1 LAETIA
7 IIGLGEVGTPLLGLV
22 RQSGLNAVGIDVAPA
37 NLPARGTVSVMHVCY
52 PFEVDDFVG
61 ETVRYFGL
69 LQPALTVIE
78 STVAVGTTRAVHE
91 RTGGPI
97 VHSPVRGKHARMLS
111 ELMHYDKFI
120 GPIDAASGAA
130 ASRHFEALGMTTR
143 LLSSPEATELAK
155 LTETTYFGLL
165 IAWAQEVERYCDRV
179 GADYDEVV
187 AIYEEVGY
195 FPPVKF
201 FPGVIGGHCV
211 MPNIEILKEIADTPL
226 LQAVRWSN
234 EEKVDRKAAAI
245 SDA

>member
-7 IIGLGEVGTPLLGLV
+7 IIGLGEVGTPLLELV
-22 RQSGLNAVGIDVAPA
+22 GQSGLNAVGVDVAPID
-37 NLPARGTVSVMHVCY
+37 LPARGTASVMHVCY

-61 ETVRYFGL
+61 ETVRYFDL
-69 LQPALTVIE
+69 LRPALTVIE
-78 STVAVGTTRAVHE
+78 STVAVGTTRAIHE
-91 RTGGPI
+91 RTGSAI
-97 VHSPVRGKHARMLS
+97 VHSPIRGKHARMLS
-111 ELMHYDKFI
+111 ELTHYDKFI
-120 GPIDAASGAA
+120 GPIDAASSAA

-143 LLSSPEATELAK
+143 LLSSPEASELAK

-165 IAWAQEVERYCDRV
+165 IAWAQEVERYCNRV
-179 GADYDEVV
+179 GVDYDEVV

-211 MPNIEILKEIADTPL
+211 MPNIEILKEIGDTAL

-234 EEKVDRKAAAI
+234 EEKLGRQAASVTEA
-245 SDA
+245 

>member
-1 LAETIA
+1 MAETIA
-7 IIGLGEVGTPLLGLV
+7 IIGLGEVGTPLLELV
-22 RQSGLNAVGIDVAPA
+22 SQSRLDAVGVDVAPA
-37 NLPARGTVSVMHVCY
+37 DLPARGTVSVMHVCY
-52 PFEVDDFVG
+52 PFEVGDFIG
-61 ETVRYFGL
+61 ETVRYFDL

-97 VHSPVRGKHARMLS
+97 VHSPIRGKHARMLS
-111 ELMHYDKFI
+111 ELTHYDKFI
-120 GPIDAASGAA
+120 GPIDVASGTA
-130 ASRHFEALGMTTR
+130 ASRHFEALGMKTR
-143 LLSSPEATELAK
+143 LLSSPEASELAK

-201 FPGVIGGHCV
+201 FPGAIGGHCV
-211 MPNIEILKEIADTPL
+211 MPNIEILREIGDTPL

-234 EEKVDRKAAAI
+234 DEKVGRTTAVSEA
-245 SDA
+245 

>member
-7 IIGLGEVGTPLLGLV
+7 IIGLGEVGTPLLELA
-22 RQSGLNAVGIDVAPA
+22 RQSGLNAVGVDVAPVD
-37 NLPARGTVSVMHVCY
+37 LPARGTTSVMHVCF

-61 ETVRYFGL
+61 ETARYFEL
-69 LQPALTVIE
+69 LRPQLTVIE

-91 RTGGPI
+91 RTGSAT
-97 VHSPVRGKHARMLS
+97 VHSPIRGKHARMLS
-111 ELMHYDKFI
+111 ELTHYDKFI
-120 GPIDAASGAA
+120 GPIDAASANA
-130 ASRHFEALGMTTR
+130 ASRHFEALGMKTR
-143 LLSSPEATELAK
+143 QLSSPEASELAK

-201 FPGVIGGHCV
+201 FPGAIGGHCV
-211 MPNIEILKEIADTPL
+211 MPNIEILKEIGDTPL

-234 EEKVDRKAAAI
+234 EEKVGRTAAAV
-245 SDA
+245 SEA

>member
-7 IIGLGEVGTPLLGLV
+7 IIGLGEVGTPLLELV
-22 RQSGLNAVGIDVAPA
+22 SQSRLDAVGVDVAPA
-37 NLPARGTVSVMHVCY
+37 DLPARGTVSVMHVCY
-52 PFEVDDFVG
+52 PFEVGDFIG
-61 ETVRYFGL
+61 ETVRYFDL

-97 VHSPVRGKHARMLS
+97 VHSPIRGKHARMLS
-111 ELMHYDKFI
+111 ELTHYDKFI
-120 GPIDAASGAA
+120 GPIDVASGTA
-130 ASRHFEALGMTTR
+130 ASRHFEALGMKTR
-143 LLSSPEATELAK
+143 LLSSPEASELAK

-201 FPGVIGGHCV
+201 FPGAIGGHCV
-211 MPNIEILKEIADTPL
+211 MPNIEILREIGDTPL

-234 EEKVDRKAAAI
+234 DEKVGRTTAVSEA
-245 SDA
+245 